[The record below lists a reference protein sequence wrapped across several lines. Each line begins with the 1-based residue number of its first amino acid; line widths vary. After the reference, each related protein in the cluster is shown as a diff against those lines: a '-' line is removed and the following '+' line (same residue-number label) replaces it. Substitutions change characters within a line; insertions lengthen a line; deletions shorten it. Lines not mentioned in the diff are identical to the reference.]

1 MSRRNGLDTLF
12 LRPTPRI
19 AHTEYSL
26 EYHPTL
32 FKDSVRELYDAWELD
47 FLWCTND
54 GPIEWSKAGRCTDM
68 GHAEYASD
76 GADRRRAALCPFS
89 SPEEVYE
96 FDPWREYGLP
106 SRRELVRLY
115 EEDYRRLSDSNPNQL
130 ITGGY
135 YKTLISGAIQAFGWD
150 MLLRAAADEDRFAR
164 VLERFASYTLQYNL
178 AWAETS
184 IQAFI
189 QHDDMVWTQGPF
201 LRPDFYRRVIFPLY
215 RRLWEPLRRAGKRV
229 IFCSDGTWDMF
240 YDDIAACGADG
251 FCFEPSNNLDA
262 AVSKYGK
269 THVIIASKVDCRTL
283 TFSPWEQ
290 VQAEMDATLPLA
302 KACPG
307 FIWAVGNHIPAN
319 VPDEMCKRYIEYLR
333 AHWQRVRLS

>member
-1 MSRRNGLDTLF
+1 MSRQIGLDTVF

-26 EYHPTL
+26 NYHTSL
-32 FKDSVRELYDAWELD
+32 FKDSVRELHDAWDLD

-54 GPIEWSKAGRCTDM
+54 GPIDWCKAGRCTDM
-68 GHAEYASD
+68 GHGEYASD
-76 GADRRRAALCPFS
+76 GGDRRDQSLCPFGG
-89 SPEEVYE
+89 PEEVHE
-96 FDPWREYGLP
+96 FDPLREYDLP
-106 SRRELVRLY
+106 SRRELVRSY
-115 EEDYRRLSDSNPNQL
+115 EECYRKLSDSNPNQL
-130 ITGGY
+130 VTGGY
-135 YKTLISGAIQAFGWD
+135 YKTLISGAVQAFGWD
-150 MLLRAAADEDRFAR
+150 MLLQAAADEDRFAQ
-164 VLERFASYTLQYNL
+164 VLERLARYTLQYNL

-184 IQAFI
+184 IEAFI

-215 RRLWEPLRRAGKRV
+215 RRLWEPLKRAGKRV

-240 YDDIAACGADG
+240 YDDVAACGADG

-283 TFSPWEQ
+283 TFSPWKQ
-290 VQAEMDATLPLA
+290 VQAEIDATLPLA
-302 KACPG
+302 KLCPG

-319 VPDEMCKRYIEYLR
+319 VSDEMCKRYIEYLR
-333 AHWQRVRLS
+333 AHWQR